1 MIEAEAEAAGL
12 RSGDVSSADS
22 SMDFAVRLPAIAVVL
37 AAGLLLRLALAFLQS
52 FQIDTGTFHA
62 WSVQLAIHHEEGRGL
77 VGPWNFYDTDFF
89 TDYAPGYMYVL
100 WLLGEL
106 NQIFNFSL
114 STFEYI
120 LKLPS
125 IAADVAS
132 AYILYLF
139 LKDQKPEYRV
149 GAAALYLLFPPVLLI
164 GPIWGQVDSLLAF
177 FLLLSIYFIGRE
189 RPLAGALAYTVG
201 FLVKPQIIA
210 ALPFLAFWIMRR
222 CRTETPIQPVPQFLT
237 GLSILAVGAAGLLL
251 VDQEPRAAYRIVFG
265 GMIAVGGVEGLRGLA
280 SLALDRWQPSLQ
292 SALPGRDFL
301 LSFPAWYRAVGM
313 SLGLALVL
321 IIPFFTYKPW
331 EIIGQLY
338 DANEV
343 YPVNSFFAYNFWNVG
358 GLLKGFN
365 PDIGGVNPNQG
376 TFLGIDHRLWG
387 ILLFTAF
394 TAITLY
400 TMRNSEGTGAL
411 ALGTALC
418 VLIFYLFMT
427 RMHERY
433 LFAFFLPF
441 LAATVALRSRVL
453 FGLFAAVGSIH
464 FLNLYHVYVYYQCD
478 PTHQCELKWGSFYKW
493 FEQTSNLGTGLDTV
507 QFLSI
512 LLVASLPLLFASAY
526 AVASRARWV
535 GAT

>member
-22 SMDFAVRLPAIAVVL
+22 SMDFAVRLSAIAVVL
-37 AAGLLLRLALAFLQS
+37 AAGLLLRLVLAFLQS

-149 GAAALYLLFPPVLLI
+149 GAAALYLMFPPVLLI

-222 CRTETPIQPVPQFLT
+222 HPPQVWAR
-237 GLSILAVGAAGLLL
+237 IVGASL
-251 VDQEPRAAYRIVFG
+251 V
-265 GMIAVGGVEGLRGLA
+265 
-280 SLALDRWQPSLQ
+280 
-292 SALPGRDFL
+292 
-301 LSFPAWYRAVGM
+301 
-313 SLGLALVL
+313 LALVL
-321 IIPFFTYKPW
+321 IVPFFTYRP
-331 EIIGQLY
+331 
-338 DANEV
+338 
-343 YPVNSFFAYNFWNVG
+343 
-358 GLLKGFN
+358 
-365 PDIGGVNPNQG
+365 
-376 TFLGIDHRLWG
+376 
-387 ILLFTAF
+387 
-394 TAITLY
+394 
-400 TMRNSEGTGAL
+400 
-411 ALGTALC
+411 
-418 VLIFYLFMT
+418 
-427 RMHERY
+427 
-433 LFAFFLPF
+433 
-441 LAATVALRSRVL
+441 
-453 FGLFAAVGSIH
+453 
-464 FLNLYHVYVYYQCD
+464 
-478 PTHQCELKWGSFYKW
+478 
-493 FEQTSNLGTGLDTV
+493 
-507 QFLSI
+507 
-512 LLVASLPLLFASAY
+512 
-526 AVASRARWV
+526 
-535 GAT
+535 